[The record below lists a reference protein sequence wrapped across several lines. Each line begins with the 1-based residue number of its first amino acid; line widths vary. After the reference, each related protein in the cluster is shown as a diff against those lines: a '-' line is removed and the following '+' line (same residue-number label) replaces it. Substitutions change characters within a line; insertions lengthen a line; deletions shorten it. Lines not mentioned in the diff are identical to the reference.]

1 MFHHLPRFACIAI
14 LFLTTMASH
23 SAPAPPDIQ
32 IESRDHE
39 QTTNAGGQPI
49 LRFATW
55 TKNLGA
61 KALELHCDTQGSTSN
76 VYQWVFDGANSSH
89 TVHFVGTFTV
99 VGGLVKFND
108 SADYF
113 LREKNEDNSV
123 GGIVGSREKVAYCL
137 VDSFPVPSPT
147 PSGTSP
153 TRVYANCGETM
164 GISRGWVDN
173 YGITLSGQNIVL
185 TGITSGTY
193 WLENIADPL
202 NRLVESD
209 DSNNYHKTL
218 VSVSTTFA
226 PEINL
231 VGNGQTI
238 PDNDTT
244 PGVGDHT
251 DFGYVDVAN
260 GALTRTFT
268 IQNTGTGTLSLTG
281 VPKVKINGSG
291 DFAVAVL
298 PVSPVVNG
306 ASTTFQLVF
315 NPSSPGEKVATVQ
328 IINNDGNEALYDFA
342 IRGNTDGDSDGL
354 PDDWETQHNVT
365 DPDADTDGDGMS
377 DGDEFIAG
385 TLPRD
390 ANSVFKIK
398 SVQCDANG
406 CEVSFDSLAG
416 RIYRVEYRQNFTD
429 AWMLVEQKTG
439 TGAPLSVPD
448 GSAAGEATRFYQLT
462 VGF

>member
-1 MFHHLPRFACIAI
+1 MFHHNRLAFLAAI
-14 LFLTTMASH
+14 TLAWPAMLQ

-39 QTTNAGGQPI
+39 QITSLGQPI
-49 LRFATW
+49 LRFSTW

-61 KALELHCDTQGSTSN
+61 KALELHCDTQGSSSD
-76 VYQWVFDGANSSH
+76 VYQWVFDTNGGH
-89 TVHFVGTFTV
+89 TVTFVGTFV
-99 VGGLVKFND
+99 VDSQGRVRFND

-147 PSGTSP
+147 PPGTPPNS
-153 TRVYANCGETM
+153 VYTNCGATM
-164 GISRGWVDN
+164 GISRGWIDN
-173 YGITLSGQNIVL
+173 YGRTLSSQNIVL
-185 TGITSGTY
+185 TGITTGTY
-193 WLENIADPL
+193 WLENIADPG

-218 VSVSTTFA
+218 VSVTTTFV

-231 VGNGQTI
+231 VGNGQSI
-238 PDNDTT
+238 PNNDTT
-244 PGVGDHT
+244 PGADDHT
-251 DFGYVDVAN
+251 DFGYVDVAS
-260 GALTRTFT
+260 GAVTRTFT

-291 DFAVAVL
+291 DFAVAVH

-306 ASTTFQLVF
+306 ASTTLQVAF
-315 NPSSPGEKVATVQ
+315 NPSSPGAKGATVQ
-328 IINNDGNEALYDFA
+328 IINNDGNESLYEFA
-342 IRGNTDGDSDGL
+342 IRGNTDGDNDGL
-354 PDDWETQHNVT
+354 PDGWETQHNVT

-377 DGDEFIAG
+377 NGDEFVAG

-398 SVQCDANG
+398 SVQCDASG
-406 CEVSFDSLAG
+406 CEVFFDSITG
-416 RIYRVEYRQNFTD
+416 RVYRVEYRDNFTD

-439 TGAPLSVPD
+439 TGSPLSVSD